1 MNLRLFPLSIHDLH
15 ELGFSKMEEE
25 HFFFDLFSR
34 LARRRS
40 RARAGFTITQ
50 TLRW

>member
-1 MNLRLFPLSIHDLH
+1 
-15 ELGFSKMEEE
+15 
-25 HFFFDLFSR
+25 

-50 TLRW
+50 TLWIQVYGQQSQMPHIS